1 MTEPVCG
8 PALDAAWRAER
19 ERAQE
24 LALPDGRV
32 IVSCSAPLGSG
43 GLGRHLGEIVG
54 ALERRGSQ
62 PTCICGSDASA
73 RRGLDLRANA
83 AAVLAEALEPAARL
97 SPPWHTW
104 MDNVAF
110 DLRAASQAPA
120 AEHLIAFNGQALAQL
135 RRAERERMD
144 SVLLMSANSHLRRV
158 VRMHGR
164 ALARYPLERSWATRL
179 LGRNLAEYDRAER
192 IYVASAHA
200 LESFVEE
207 GVPEEK
213 LSLFPL
219 TADPRFAPNGSARAG
234 GSFDVVYVG
243 GLSVVK
249 GVPLLI
255 DAVRR
260 LGHPDLRLVL
270 VGGWGTRGMRRFVQ
284 DACAS
289 DARIRICRGD
299 PLPHLRR
306 AALCVHPS
314 WEDGFGYAP
323 VEALCCGVPA
333 IVSENTGM
341 KELIVPGRNGMVL
354 PTGDLDA
361 LVEAIDSAYRGE
373 LLSG

>member
-1 MTEPVCG
+1 M
-8 PALDAAWRAER
+8 LDAAWRAER

-24 LALPDGRV
+24 LALPGGRV
-32 IVSCSAPLGSG
+32 VVSCSAPLGSG
-43 GLGRHLGEIVG
+43 GLGRHLREIVG
-54 ALERRGSQ
+54 ALERRGAQ
-62 PTCICGSDASA
+62 PTCICGSDAPV
-73 RRGLDLRANA
+73 RGGLGLRASVA
-83 AAVLAEALEPAARL
+83 AGLGSALAPAARL

-110 DLRAASQAPA
+110 DLRAASRAPA

-135 RRAERERMD
+135 RYARRERLG
-144 SVLLMSANSHLRRV
+144 SARLMSANSHLCRV
-158 VRMHGR
+158 VRMHR
-164 ALARYPLERSWATRL
+164 EALARHPLERSWATRL
-179 LGRNLAEYDRAER
+179 LGRNLAEYDRADR
-192 IYVASAHA
+192 IYVASTHA

-207 GVPEEK
+207 GVPREK

-219 TADPRFAPNGSARAG
+219 TPDPRFAPEQRTRTG

-243 GLSVVK
+243 SLSVVK

-260 LGHPDLRLVL
+260 LAHPDLRLVL

-299 PLPHLRR
+299 PLPHLRG
-306 AALCVHPS
+306 AAVCVHPS

-323 VEALCCGVPA
+323 VEALCCGVPT

-341 KELIVPGRNGMVL
+341 KELIAPGRNGMVL
-354 PTGDLDA
+354 PTGDLGA
-361 LVEAIDSAYRGE
+361 LAEAIDGAYRGE

>member
-1 MTEPVCG
+1 MTEPASG

-32 IVSCSAPLGSG
+32 VVSCSAPLGNG
-43 GLGRHLGEIVG
+43 GLGRHLREIVG
-54 ALERRGSQ
+54 ALERRGSHT
-62 PTCICGSDASA
+62 TCICGSDAPA
-73 RRGLDLRANA
+73 RCDLGLRAKAADGLA
-83 AAVLAEALEPAARL
+83 AALAPATRL

-110 DLRAASQAPA
+110 DLRAASRAPA

-135 RRAERERMD
+135 RRAGREQMD
-144 SVLLMSANSHLRRV
+144 SALLMSANSHLRRV
-158 VRMHGR
+158 VRLHGE
-164 ALARYPLERSWATRL
+164 ALARHPLERSWATRL
-179 LGRNLAEYDRAER
+179 LGRNLAEYDRADR
-192 IYVASAHA
+192 IYLASAHA

-219 TADPRFAPNGSARAG
+219 TPDPRFTPEQGTRTG
-234 GSFDVVYVG
+234 GVFDVVYVG
-243 GLSVVK
+243 SLSVVK

-260 LGHPDLRLVL
+260 LAHPDLRLVL

-341 KELIVPGRNGMVL
+341 KELIVSGSNGMVL

-361 LVEAIDSAYRGE
+361 LAEAIDSAYRGE